1 VTGEHGQGNPAL
13 WVAIA
18 ATALS
23 LGLPLVGDLA
33 GHVLSVRVLLVGA
46 IVLLTVAAAGSQ
58 ERRRREHLVVVALG
72 LLVFTA
78 ALVVRAVTSTG
89 VVLLA
94 IAIGSLLWQRRVW
107 ARSDEDAP
115 A

>member
-1 VTGEHGQGNPAL
+1 VTGDHGHRSPAL

-23 LGLPLVGDLA
+23 LGLPLVGDLR

-46 IVLLTVAAAGSQ
+46 IVLLTVAVAESR
-58 ERRRREHLVVVALG
+58 ERRTREHLVGAALV

-78 ALVVRAVTSTG
+78 ALVIRGVTSTG

-94 IAIGSLLWQRRVW
+94 IAIGSLLWQRRAW
-107 ARSDEDAP
+107 ARSS
-115 A
+115 